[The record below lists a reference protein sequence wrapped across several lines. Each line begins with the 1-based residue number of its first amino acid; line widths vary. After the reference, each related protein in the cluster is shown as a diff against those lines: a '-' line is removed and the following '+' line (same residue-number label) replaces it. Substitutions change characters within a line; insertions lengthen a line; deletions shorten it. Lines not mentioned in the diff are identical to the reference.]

1 MWGAPFAKFP
11 LGLGGMMSEDKT
23 LKTVE
28 DWATELMDS
37 HDPDELALLYKALYS
52 RGYRIST
59 CDAQIA
65 KLQKRLG

>member
-1 MWGAPFAKFP
+1 MWAPFRTFP
-11 LGLGGMMSEDKT
+11 LGLGGIMDDVKT
-23 LKTVE
+23 FKTVE
-28 DWATELMDS
+28 DWATEIMDS
-37 HDPDELALLYKALYS
+37 RDPDECALLYKALYS